1 MGFNRSLHE
10 LKLEYETKGKLDL
23 GQTFDKLTRAF
34 RVREETI
41 LEDDTLQT
49 APTAQIQPQRK
60 FGQHRSDNVKRS
72 SPPSRD
78 RIIKHNESVENIVMA
93 KDLKVI

>member
-1 MGFNRSLHE
+1 MQAKQTEWDLPGVYE

-23 GQTFDKLTRAF
+23 GQTFDKLTRSF

-41 LEDDTLQT
+41 IEDDTIQT
-49 APTAQIQPQRK
+49 AFTAQIQPQRK
-60 FGQHRSDNVKRS
+60 FGQQRNDNVKRS

-78 RIIKHNESVENIVMA
+78 RHSKHTE
-93 KDLKVI
+93 LT